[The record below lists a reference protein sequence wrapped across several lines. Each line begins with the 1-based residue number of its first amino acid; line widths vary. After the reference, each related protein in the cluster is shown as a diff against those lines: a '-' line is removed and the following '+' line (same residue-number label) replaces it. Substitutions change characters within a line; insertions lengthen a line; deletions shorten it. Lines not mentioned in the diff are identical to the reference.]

1 MIYYYKF
8 LSCLIKRSI
17 FVAFK
22 VFREGFVFFY
32 FNSSQVDSY
41 EPLCVFHKVAHNFFS
56 PTRADLLLKLGA
68 KAALLLFKADRKKRV
83 RDKENKMLFCITE
96 TSLTLYVNFSYLI

>member
-1 MIYYYKF
+1 MS
-8 LSCLIKRSI
+8 LL
-17 FVAFK
+17 
-22 VFREGFVFFY
+22 FREGFVFFY
-32 FNSSQVDSY
+32 FNSSQIDSY
-41 EPLCVFHKVAHNFFS
+41 EPLCFPQGGTHFFFFS

-83 RDKENKMLFCITE
+83 RDKLNKRLFCTTE